1 MKMELETLKLDKDLL
16 RVNNFLI
23 KEKNSKA
30 IKSLNKILDEDPAN
44 EEAWLLLGIAKRRT
58 GDYLDAIDC
67 FRTATDLKSSLLEA
81 WGLLAITYM
90 DNHNFIEA
98 KATMER
104 AAEKNPN
111 NKKIQFYKENLI
123 RVYKKFG
130 PFF

>member
-1 MKMELETLKLDKDLL
+1 MELETLKLDKDLL

-30 IKSLNKILDEDPAN
+30 IKSLNKILDEDPTN

-58 GDYLDAIDC
+58 GNYLDAIDC

-123 RVYKKFG
+123 RVYQKFG

>member
-1 MKMELETLKLDKDLL
+1 MELETLKLDKELS
-16 RVNNFLI
+16 RANNYLI

-30 IKSLNKILDEDPAN
+30 IKFLSKILDEDPVN

-58 GDYLDAIDC
+58 GEFLDAIDC
-67 FRTATDLKSSLLEA
+67 FKTATELNSSLLEA
-81 WGLLAITYM
+81 WGLLTITYM
-90 DNHNFIEA
+90 DNHNFAEA

-104 AAEKNPN
+104 ATKKNPDN
-111 NKKIQFYKENLI
+111 EKINFYNENLI

>member
-1 MKMELETLKLDKDLL
+1 MELETLKLDKELS
-16 RVNNFLI
+16 RANNYLI

-30 IKSLNKILDEDPAN
+30 IKFLNKILEDDPTN

-58 GDYLDAIDC
+58 EEYLDAIDC
-67 FRTATDLKSSLLEA
+67 FETATELNPSLLEA
-81 WGLLAITYM
+81 WGLLTITYM
-90 DNHNFIEA
+90 DNHNFAKA

-104 AAEKNPN
+104 ATEKNPD
-111 NKKIQFYKENLI
+111 NKKINFYKENLI

>member
-30 IKSLNKILDEDPAN
+30 IKSLNKILDEDPTN

-58 GDYLDAIDC
+58 GNYLDAIDC

-123 RVYKKFG
+123 RVYQKFG

>member
-1 MKMELETLKLDKDLL
+1 MELETLKLDKDLT
-16 RVNNFLI
+16 RANDFLI
-23 KEKNSKA
+23 KKKNSKA
-30 IKSLNKILDEDPAN
+30 IKFLSKLLDEDPTN
-44 EEAWLLLGIAKRRT
+44 EEAWLLLGIAKRRV
-58 GDYLDAIDC
+58 GEFLDAIDC